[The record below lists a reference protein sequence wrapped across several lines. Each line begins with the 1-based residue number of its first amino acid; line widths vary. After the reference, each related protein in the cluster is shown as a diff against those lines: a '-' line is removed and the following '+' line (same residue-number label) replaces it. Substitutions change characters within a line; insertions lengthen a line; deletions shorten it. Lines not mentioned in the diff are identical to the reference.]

1 MKLTDPK
8 ALRGYAHPL
17 RMALIGL
24 LRTQGPMT
32 ATRAAEQLGESVPS
46 CSFHLR
52 QLAKYG
58 LAERAPGADARE
70 RPWRATA
77 LATSWDDDSDDPQLR
92 AATDELS
99 GAQLALY
106 TRLAQESLARR
117 PDEPAAWR
125 AVTGFGDQSLYVT
138 AEEMAELQTRLDA
151 LLAEYDDRITDP
163 SRRPAGW
170 RRVSLIQLAVLSPV
184 RTGATAGGDV
194 APGPAA
200 HTSPAADDGT
210 PTGPATGHGAPIGS
224 AADDGTAV
232 GPAAGGDAATGEG
245 GTAGRGGPR

>member
-1 MKLTDPK
+1 MSLPEVKLSDPK

-24 LRTQGPMT
+24 LRQHGPMT
-32 ATRAAEQLGESVPS
+32 ATQAAERLGESVPN

-77 LATSWDDDSDDPQLR
+77 LTTSWDDASDDPQTR

-99 GAQLALY
+99 AAQLALY
-106 TRLAQESLARR
+106 TRRAEEFLARR
-117 PDEPAAWR
+117 AGEPSAWR
-125 AVTGFGDQSLYVT
+125 AVTGFSDRPLHVT
-138 AEEMAELQTRLDA
+138 ADELARLTERVEA

-163 SRRPAGW
+163 AKRPAGS
-170 RRVSLIQLAVLSPV
+170 RKVSLIQLAVLTEP
-184 RTGATAGGDV
+184 
-194 APGPAA
+194 PAA
-200 HTSPAADDGT
+200 
-210 PTGPATGHGAPIGS
+210 PTRPATSDEPGGS
-224 AADDGTAV
+224 DD
-232 GPAAGGDAATGEG
+232 PATSDDLGGSDDPG
-245 GTAGRGGPR
+245 GSR